1 MSTLATRQLAT
12 PITIADRLILVW
24 DRIKRPF
31 FYAILISW
39 AVIALLPFYFSL
51 VFAFKPV
58 PNSYD
63 PPLFWPIPFTLDN
76 FRTVVQSF
84 DLFPRWLLNSAI
96 VSISVTVMR
105 TLFAAMGGYAFARM
119 EFPGKNTLFIA
130 MLVTMMIPAQVV
142 MLPKFIII
150 GPGIVRDL
158 RIAGV
163 HIPTGFRLL
172 DSLAGVMLHDLV
184 TAFAVFMM
192 TQYFKSIP
200 KELEEAAMIDG
211 LGRFGIFFRIILPI
225 SQTHLLTLALLTFQ
239 GVWNEF
245 LMPLL
250 ILRTPE
256 NFTLPIGLLWF
267 KNEYY
272 TLYSIVLA
280 GSLFNTLPVVILF
293 FLFQRYF
300 VQGIAATGLKD
311 I

>member
-1 MSTLATRQLAT
+1 MNTAASRPSATTAT
-12 PITIADRLILVW
+12 TS
-24 DRIKRPF
+24 DRIVILWERIKVPL
-31 FYAILISW
+31 FYAILILW
-39 AVIALLPFYFSL
+39 ALVAILPFYFSL
-51 VFAFKPV
+51 VFSLKPV
-58 PNSYD
+58 VNSYD
-63 PPLFWPIPFTLDN
+63 PPLFWPTPFTLEN
-76 FRTVVQSF
+76 FRTVIQSF
-84 DLFPRWLLNSAI
+84 ELFPRWLLNSAG
-96 VSISVTVMR
+96 VSVSVTAMR

-119 EFPGKNTLFIA
+119 EFPGKSVLFIA
-130 MLVTMMIPAQVV
+130 MLVTMMIPVQVV

-150 GPGIVRDL
+150 GPGVIRDFEV
-158 RIAGV
+158 AGV
-163 HIPTGFRLL
+163 EIPTGFGLL
-172 DSLAGVMLHDLV
+172 DTLAGVMLHDLV

-211 LGRFGIFFRIILPI
+211 LGRFGTFFRIILPI

-267 KNEYY
+267 SNEYY

-280 GSLFNTLPVVILF
+280 GSLFNTLPIVILF

>member
-1 MSTLATRQLAT
+1 
-12 PITIADRLILVW
+12 
-24 DRIKRPF
+24 
-31 FYAILISW
+31 
-39 AVIALLPFYFSL
+39 
-51 VFAFKPV
+51 
-58 PNSYD
+58 
-63 PPLFWPIPFTLDN
+63 
-76 FRTVVQSF
+76 
-84 DLFPRWLLNSAI
+84 
-96 VSISVTVMR
+96 
-105 TLFAAMGGYAFARM
+105 MGGYAFARM
-119 EFPGKNTLFIA
+119 EFPGKNWLFIA
-130 MLVTMMIPAQVV
+130 MLVTMMIPGQVV
-142 MLPKFIII
+142 MLPKFIIL
-150 GPGIVRDL
+150 GPGVIRDL
-158 RIAGV
+158 EIAGV
-163 HIPTGFRLL
+163 NIPTGFRLL

-192 TQYFKSIP
+192 TQYFKGIP

-250 ILRTPE
+250 ILRSPE

-280 GSLFNTLPVVILF
+280 GSLFNTLPVIILF